1 MSQDPYSTRRD
12 FALPGQPPPPE
23 PEGGQDGS
31 DVTPQLGAPYP
42 GQRPPDVDF
51 AQTVRDPAPVSGET
65 VMDHTRPVP
74 APQQDRPSEDVKD
87 EQRDRQVAPL
97 PQAEARPSPPPQP
110 FQQPPQGYAPQG
122 YPPPT
127 GHPRQGFPSQGHS
140 PQPAAASGGA
150 WHRQHYAI
158 GVFLVLYGLTNLVT
172 GLLGFSNRKV
182 EVAVYFG
189 EGRAVPVLGAGKCV
203 EALLLALTAA
213 GLFRKRDVWFLPG
226 LLGWVVGFAGL
237 CVLDVVKGQ
246 FVTLAEHAVYTLV
259 FGVLLFLSYA
269 LSARVRA
276 ARLQTS
282 GQQGQQAFPA
292 QHGPVPAGAP
302 QGMAPQGMAPQG
314 MPPQGM
320 PPQGMAPQGGPAPS
334 GLSRTQE
341 IALNTLNRWQ
351 RPGGR

>member
-1 MSQDPYSTRRD
+1 MTMSQDPYSTRRD
-12 FALPGQPPPPE
+12 FALPGQPSPPE

-31 DVTPQLGAPYP
+31 DVTPQLGAAYP
-42 GQRPPDVDF
+42 EQRPAAVDF
-51 AQTVRDPAPVSGET
+51 AQTVRDSAPVSGET

-74 APQQDRPSEDVKD
+74 MPQQDRPSEDVKD

-97 PQAEARPSPPPQP
+97 PQPQAEQRPSPPQQPFQQPSPPPQP
-110 FQQPPQGYAPQG
+110 FQQPFQQPQQGYPQPQQGFAPQG
-122 YPPPT
+122 
-127 GHPRQGFPSQGHS
+127 HA

-189 EGRAVPVLGAGKCV
+189 EGLAMPVLVAVKCA

-213 GLFRKRDVWFLPG
+213 GLLRKRDVWFLPG

-276 ARLQTS
+276 ARLQAS
-282 GQQGQQAFPA
+282 GQQGLPA
-292 QHGPVPAGAP
+292 QHGPVPAGVPA
-302 QGMAPQGMAPQG
+302 GA
-314 MPPQGM
+314 
-320 PPQGMAPQGGPAPS
+320 PQGMAPQGGPAPS

>member
-12 FALPGQPPPPE
+12 FALPGQPSPPE
-23 PEGGQDGS
+23 PEGGQGGS
-31 DVTPQLGAPYP
+31 DVTPQLGAEYP
-42 GQRPPDVDF
+42 ERPPAVDF
-51 AQTVRDPAPVSGET
+51 AQTVRDSAPVSGET
-65 VMDHTRPVP
+65 AMDHTRPVS
-74 APQQDRPSEDVKD
+74 APRQDRPSEDVKD
-87 EQRDRQVAPL
+87 EQRDRQVAPP
-97 PQAEARPSPPPQP
+97 PQAGQQPSPPSQP
-110 FQQPPQGYAPQG
+110 FQQPPQGY
-122 YPPPT
+122 PPPP
-127 GHPRQGFPSQGHS
+127 GQPQQGFAPQGHS

-158 GVFLVLYGLTNLVT
+158 GVFLVLYGLTNLAT

-189 EGRAVPVLGAGKCV
+189 EGLAVPVLVAVKCV

-213 GLFRKRDVWFLPG
+213 ALFRKRDVWFLPG

-276 ARLQTS
+276 ARLQAP

-302 QGMAPQGMAPQG
+302 QGMAPQGV
-314 MPPQGM
+314 
-320 PPQGMAPQGGPAPS
+320 APQGGPAPS